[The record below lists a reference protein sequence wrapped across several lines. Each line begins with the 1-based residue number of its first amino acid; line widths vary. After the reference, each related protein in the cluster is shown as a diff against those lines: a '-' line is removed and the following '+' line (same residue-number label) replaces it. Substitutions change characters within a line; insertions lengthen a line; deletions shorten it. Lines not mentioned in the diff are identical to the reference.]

1 MKTILIDTF
10 TNLIAIY
17 CSKEQC
23 IIDYFNNIEDA
34 LKKYPNSIL
43 DPSLSEMKVDI
54 DTNVSI
60 KLFNQQIT
68 ITKKQAKVLREIL
81 KSI

>member
-1 MKTILIDTF
+1 MKTIFVDTF
-10 TNLIAIY
+10 TASIAVG
-17 CSKEQC
+17 CSEEQC
-23 IIDYFNNIEDA
+23 IIDYFSNVEDA
-34 LKKYPNSIL
+34 LKKYPNALL
-43 DPSLSEMKVDI
+43 DPSLSEMKVVI

-68 ITKKQAKVLREIL
+68 MTKEQAVTLREIF